1 MPAQA
6 LTSEFLVTLSGRE
19 PETNAIC
26 YFDTEIKGFLLEHRA
41 SGGATFYFRY
51 RDGAGKVRMEN
62 LGRADEVSLQ
72 DARSKAHKMKLM
84 VKDGGDPKKEAY
96 RFKDVPTF
104 GRFVSERYLPY
115 AKTRKRSWKA
125 HTVRGVFAGA
135 LKKKLGLTIASE
147 KTSGPGGAQRIY
159 RIAEGA
165 QPGFPK

>member
-115 AKTRKRSWKA
+115 AKTRKRSWK
-125 HTVRGVFAGA
+125 TDEIMLRM
-135 LKKKLGLTIASE
+135 
-147 KTSGPGGAQRIY
+147 RIF
-159 RIAEGA
+159 RPEH
-165 QPGFPK
+165 

>member
-6 LTSEFLVTLSGRE
+6 LTSEFLVTLPGRE

-84 VKDGGDPKKEAY
+84 VKDGGDPK
-96 RFKDVPTF
+96 R
-104 GRFVSERYLPY
+104 R
-115 AKTRKRSWKA
+115 
-125 HTVRGVFAGA
+125 HTDSRTCPPLGA
-135 LKKKLGLTIASE
+135 L
-147 KTSGPGGAQRIY
+147 
-159 RIAEGA
+159 
-165 QPGFPK
+165 